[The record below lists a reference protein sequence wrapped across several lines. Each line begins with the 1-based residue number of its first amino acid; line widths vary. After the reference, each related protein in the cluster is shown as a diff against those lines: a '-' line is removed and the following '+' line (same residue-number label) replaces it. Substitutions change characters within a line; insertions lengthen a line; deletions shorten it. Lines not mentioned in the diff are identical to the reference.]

1 MGLYIEDQKIL
12 SKQEWLIV
20 NGRVMTLPERALG
33 KFELFRLN
41 KMFPVALIDN
51 GIFYAAEVGFN
62 EAEWNRFKADTSGR
76 PIKYY
81 LVPEDKIYE
90 VVGKDNPYFK
100 H

>member
-1 MGLYIEDQKIL
+1 MGLYIEDQKDLTKEKWLQVHGFHVLKGLTGEFSFIR
-12 SKQEWLIV
+12 SKKLY
-20 NGRVMTLPERALG
+20 
-33 KFELFRLN
+33 
-41 KMFPVALIDN
+41 PVALINN
-51 GIFYAAEVGFN
+51 GIFYAAGVGFN